1 MVKTLQNTFC
11 HFSVLLKQF
20 SRCEIRLLRYPV
32 EVEDGVVDEGAVEQ
46 LADADGLQL
55 GVEHL
60 AEGEA
65 DPERGLE
72 LELETMVNFTLR
84 DRGVNACLA

>member
-1 MVKTLQNTFC
+1 M
-11 HFSVLLKQF
+11 LLKQF
-20 SRCEIRLLRYPV
+20 SCCEIRLLRYPA

-46 LADADGLQL
+46 LTDADRLQP
-55 GVEHL
+55 GVQQL

-72 LELETMVNFTLR
+72 LELETM
-84 DRGVNACLA
+84 

>member
-20 SRCEIRLLRYPV
+20 SRCEIRLLRYPA

-46 LADADGLQL
+46 LADADGLHP
-55 GVEHL
+55 GVEQL

-65 DPERGLE
+65 GPQRGLE
-72 LELETMVNFTLR
+72 LELETMVK
-84 DRGVNACLA
+84 

>member
-32 EVEDGVVDEGAVEQ
+32 QVEDGVVDEGAVEQ
-46 LADADGLQL
+46 LADGDGLQP

-72 LELETMVNFTLR
+72 LVCFKRWSSGGLLR
-84 DRGVNACLA
+84 DCENIAD

>member
-1 MVKTLQNTFC
+1 MVKTLEDAFC
-11 HFSVLLKQF
+11 HFSVFLKQF

-46 LADADGLQL
+46 LADADGLQP

-72 LELETMVNFTLR
+72 LELETILR
-84 DRGVNACLA
+84 DCENIAD